1 MAKLWGGRFG
11 KELHQEVLAFTSSI
25 AIDQRLWPH
34 DIQGSQAHARM
45 LGKCGIISLP
55 DSEQIVRG
63 LDSVAAKLSS
73 GEWEFQAEA
82 EDVHSEVERLLAAEI
97 GEVAGKLHTARSR
110 NDQVLLSTKLYLR
123 TAVTDWLDEL
133 QGLRQVLKDIAKNH
147 LNTLLP
153 GLTHTQHAQ
162 PVSLAHHLMA
172 YFWMLHRDSE
182 RLIDYKKRLNKCP
195 LGVAAL
201 AGTGFSID
209 RQMVAKEL
217 QFDGITENSI
227 DTVGDRDFILEL
239 LSITSITMTHFSRL
253 AEEFILWSTPEF
265 GFLTLDDSVTTG
277 SSIMPNKKNP
287 DVAELIRGRT
297 GVVFGQLM
305 AGLTLMKAVPL
316 SYNRDFQ
323 EDKELI
329 FKSLDIL
336 RGSTRMF
343 VLMLENAKFHPDK
356 MAKSLM
362 GDTSNATDLADYLA
376 KKGLPFRQAHEVVGK
391 IVMHCVLSDLSI
403 EALDLMTFRQFSPLF
418 ESDVLSIVPHRAV
431 MEARTSEGGTAPNA
445 VSRQIKMAE

>member
-25 AIDQRLWPH
+25 ATDQRLWPH

-73 GEWEFQAEA
+73 GEWAFQAEA
-82 EDVHSEVERLLAAEI
+82 EDVHSEVERLLASEI
-97 GEVAGKLHTARSR
+97 GELAGKLHTARSR

-123 TAVTDWLDEL
+123 AAVTDWLYEL
-133 QGLRQVLKDIAKNH
+133 QGLRAVLKDLAKNH

-172 YFWMLHRDSE
+172 YFWMLHRDGE

-217 QFDGITENSI
+217 QFDGVTENSL

-305 AGLTLMKAVPL
+305 AALTLMKAVPL

-391 IVMHCVLSDLSI
+391 IVLHCALSGQPI
-403 EALDLMTFRQFSPLF
+403 ESLDLMTFHQFSPLF
-418 ESDVLSIVPHRAV
+418 ESDVLSIVLHRAV
-431 MEARTSEGGTAPNA
+431 MEARTSEGGTAPDA

>member
-25 AIDQRLWPH
+25 EIDQRLWPH
-34 DIQGSQAHARM
+34 DILGSQAHARM

-63 LDSVAAKLSS
+63 LDSIAAKLSS
-73 GEWEFQAEA
+73 GECEFQADA
-82 EDVHSEVERLLAAEI
+82 EDVHSEIERLLAAEI
-97 GEVAGKLHTARSR
+97 GGVAGKLHTARSR

-123 TAVTDWLDEL
+123 AAVTDWIDEL
-133 QGLRQVLKDIAKNH
+133 QALREILKDIAKNH

-182 RLIDYKKRLNKCP
+182 RLVDYKRRLNKCP

-217 QFDGITENSI
+217 QFDGITENSL

-239 LSITSITMTHFSRL
+239 LSISSITMTHFSRL
-253 AEEFILWSTPEF
+253 AEEFILWSAPEF

-343 VLMLENAKFHPDK
+343 VLMLENAKFHPEK
-356 MAKSLM
+356 MAKSLV

-391 IVMHCVLSDLSI
+391 IVMHCTVSGQPI
-403 EALDLMTFRQFSPLF
+403 EALDLKIFRQFSPLF
-418 ESDVLSIVPHRAV
+418 ESDVLGMVPHRAV
-431 MEARTSEGGTAPNA
+431 MESRTSEGGTAPDA

>member
-11 KELHQEVLAFTSSI
+11 KELHQEVLAFTSSLSV
-25 AIDQRLWPH
+25 DQRLWPH

-55 DSEQIVRG
+55 DSEKIVRG

-73 GEWEFQAEA
+73 GECVFQAEA
-82 EDVHSEVERLLAAEI
+82 EDVHSEVERLLVAEI

-123 TAVTDWLDEL
+123 AAVTDWLDEL
-133 QGLRQVLKDIAKNH
+133 QGLREVLKDIAKNH

-209 RQMVAKEL
+209 RQMVAKAL
-217 QFDGITENSI
+217 QFDGVTENSL

-343 VLMLENAKFHPDK
+343 VLMLENAKFHPEK

-391 IVMHCVLSDLSI
+391 IVTHCVSSNQPI

-418 ESDVLSIVPHRAV
+418 ESDVLCVVPHRAV
-431 MEARTSEGGTAPNA
+431 MEARTSEGGTAPDA
-445 VSRQIKMAE
+445 VSCQIKMAE